1 MNSNDIAKKYMIYP
15 HKLNSFIKQSDLKYS
30 RRLFNSYEV
39 HEEPEVVYEKYIE
52 YMKKVEA
59 EEKAKN
65 QKIKI
70 KREDWMFIFNTADPD
85 FEKKFN
91 DLLEKYIKNSKI
103 EISEMKDMKE
113 RKILQSKMNSFLW
126 YLGYENWLTI
136 LPVEPKIALT
146 EKAKKSQLIY
156 RGRLFSNFWDEF
168 GMTDDFPNLFNDID
182 TRELAHAGVLCY
194 RKLYEIQKERA
205 RHRGI
210 RGMIFKLINLFNND
224 TEEKPVEEAEVVY
237 KPELASDKQEEI
249 DNKAAEEGPPAG
261 EVYPI
266 RQLTYDKKKNLMKG
280 VVTIDNTQHTAIVY
294 GIKKA
299 EYEEILKKDQAEV
312 KVIRTEGKKLIA
324 ELI

>member
-70 KREDWMFIFNTADPD
+70 KREDWMFIFDTADPD

-126 YLGYENWLTI
+126 YLGYENWITI

-146 EKAKKSQLIY
+146 EKAKKRQLID
-156 RGRLFSNFWDEF
+156 RGELFANVWDF
-168 GMTDDFPNLFNDID
+168 MGMTDGFANLFNDID

-266 RQLTYDKKKNLMKG
+266 RQLTYDKKS
-280 VVTIDNTQHTAIVY
+280 DSY
-294 GIKKA
+294 GRQKT
-299 EYEEILKKDQAEV
+299 D
-312 KVIRTEGKKLIA
+312 R
-324 ELI
+324 

>member
-15 HKLNSFIKQSDLKYS
+15 HKLNSFIKQSDLEYS
-30 RRLFNSYEV
+30 RRLVNSYEV

-91 DLLEKYIKNSKI
+91 DLLEMYIKNSKI

-126 YLGYENWLTI
+126 YLEYENWITI

-146 EKAKKSQLIY
+146 EKAKKRQLID
-156 RGRLFSNFWDEF
+156 RGELFANVWDF
-168 GMTDDFPNLFNDID
+168 MGMTDDFANLFNDID
-182 TRELAHAGVLCY
+182 TRELAHAVVLCY

-210 RGMIFKLINLFNND
+210 RGMTFKLINLFNND
-224 TEEKPVEEAEVVY
+224 TEEKPVEEATVVY
-237 KPELASDKQEEI
+237 KPESASDKQEEI
-249 DNKAAEEGPPAG
+249 DNKTAEEEPPAG

-280 VVTIDNTQHTAIVY
+280 VVTIDKTQHTAIVY

-299 EYEEILKKDQAEV
+299 EFEEILKKDQAEV
-312 KVIRTEGKKLIA
+312 KVIRAEGKKLIA

>member
-39 HEEPEVVYEKYIE
+39 YEEPEVVYEKYIE

-59 EEKAKN
+59 EVKAKN

-70 KREDWMFIFNTADPD
+70 KREDWMFIFDTADPD

-91 DLLEKYIKNSKI
+91 SLLEKYIKNSKI

-126 YLGYENWLTI
+126 YLGYENWITI

-237 KPELASDKQEEI
+237 KPEPTSDKQEEI

>member
-237 KPELASDKQEEI
+237 KPEPTSDKQEEI

>member
-1 MNSNDIAKKYMIYP
+1 MIYP

-39 HEEPEVVYEKYIE
+39 YEEPEVVYEKYIE

-70 KREDWMFIFNTADPD
+70 KREDWMFIFDTADPD

-91 DLLEKYIKNSKI
+91 SLLEKYIKNSKI

-237 KPELASDKQEEI
+237 KPEPTSDKQEEI

>member
-1 MNSNDIAKKYMIYP
+1 
-15 HKLNSFIKQSDLKYS
+15 
-30 RRLFNSYEV
+30 
-39 HEEPEVVYEKYIE
+39 
-52 YMKKVEA
+52 
-59 EEKAKN
+59 
-65 QKIKI
+65 
-70 KREDWMFIFNTADPD
+70 MFANVWD
-85 FEKKFN
+85 F
-91 DLLEKYIKNSKI
+91 
-103 EISEMKDMKE
+103 M
-113 RKILQSKMNSFLW
+113 
-126 YLGYENWLTI
+126 
-136 LPVEPKIALT
+136 
-146 EKAKKSQLIY
+146 
-156 RGRLFSNFWDEF
+156 
-168 GMTDDFPNLFNDID
+168 GMTDGFANLFNDID
-182 TRELAHAGVLCY
+182 TRELAHAVVLCY

-210 RGMIFKLINLFNND
+210 RGMTFKLINLFNND
-224 TEEKPVEEAEVVY
+224 TEEKPVEEAAVVY
-237 KPELASDKQEEI
+237 KPEPASDKQEEI

>member
-39 HEEPEVVYEKYIE
+39 YEEPEVVYEKYIE

-70 KREDWMFIFNTADPD
+70 KREDWMFIFDTADPD
-85 FEKKFN
+85 YEKKFN
-91 DLLEKYIKNSKI
+91 ALMEKYIKNYKV
-103 EISEMKDMKE
+103 ELSEMKDVKE
-113 RKILQSKMNSFLW
+113 RKRLESRLNS
-126 YLGYENWLTI
+126 YLYYLEYENWITI
-136 LPVEPKIALT
+136 LPVEPEIALT
-146 EKAKKSQLIY
+146 EKAKKRQRVS
-156 RGRLFSNFWDEF
+156 RAKLFSNFWSEF
-168 GMTDDFPNLFNDID
+168 EMTDDYVTLFSDID
-182 TRELAHAGVLCY
+182 PVELGHVKYQCY

-205 RHRGI
+205 KHRGI
-210 RGMIFKLINLFNND
+210 RGMTFKLINLFNND
-224 TEEKPVEEAEVVY
+224 TEEKPVEEAAVVY
-237 KPELASDKQEEI
+237 KPEPASDKQEEI

>member
-1 MNSNDIAKKYMIYP
+1 VNSNDIAKKYMIYP

-39 HEEPEVVYEKYIE
+39 YEEPEVVYEKYIE

-70 KREDWMFIFNTADPD
+70 KREDWMFIFDTADPD

-91 DLLEKYIKNSKI
+91 SLLEKYIKNSKI

-237 KPELASDKQEEI
+237 KPEPTSDKQEEI

>member
-39 HEEPEVVYEKYIE
+39 YEEPEVVYEKYIE

-70 KREDWMFIFNTADPD
+70 KREDWMFIFDTADPD

-91 DLLEKYIKNSKI
+91 SLLEKYIKNSKI

-146 EKAKKSQLIY
+146 EKAKKRQLIY

-168 GMTDDFPNLFNDID
+168 GMTDDFPSLFNDID

>member
-70 KREDWMFIFNTADPD
+70 KREDWMFIFDTADPD

-91 DLLEKYIKNSKI
+91 SLLEKYIKNSKI

-182 TRELAHAGVLCY
+182 TRELAHAVVLCY

-237 KPELASDKQEEI
+237 KPEPTSDKQEEI

>member
-59 EEKAKN
+59 EVKAKN

-126 YLGYENWLTI
+126 YLGYENWITI

-146 EKAKKSQLIY
+146 EKAKKRQLID
-156 RGRLFSNFWDEF
+156 RGELFANVWDF
-168 GMTDDFPNLFNDID
+168 MGMTDGFANLFNDID
-182 TRELAHAGVLCY
+182 TRELAHAVVLCY
-194 RKLYEIQKERA
+194 RKLYVIQKERA
-205 RHRGI
+205 IHRGI
-210 RGMIFKLINLFNND
+210 RGMTFKLINLFNND
-224 TEEKPVEEAEVVY
+224 TEEKPVEEAAVVY
-237 KPELASDKQEEI
+237 KPEPASDKQEEI

-280 VVTIDNTQHTAIVY
+280 VVTIDNTQHTAIMY

>member
-39 HEEPEVVYEKYIE
+39 YEEPEVMYEKYIE

-70 KREDWMFIFNTADPD
+70 KREDWMFIFDTADPD

-91 DLLEKYIKNSKI
+91 SLLEKYIKNSKI

-224 TEEKPVEEAEVVY
+224 TEEKT
-237 KPELASDKQEEI
+237 
-249 DNKAAEEGPPAG
+249 G
-261 EVYPI
+261 
-266 RQLTYDKKKNLMKG
+266 
-280 VVTIDNTQHTAIVY
+280 
-294 GIKKA
+294 
-299 EYEEILKKDQAEV
+299 
-312 KVIRTEGKKLIA
+312 
-324 ELI
+324 

>member
-39 HEEPEVVYEKYIE
+39 YEEPEVVYEKYIE

-70 KREDWMFIFNTADPD
+70 KREDWMFIFDTADPD

-237 KPELASDKQEEI
+237 KPEPTSDKQEEI

>member
-70 KREDWMFIFNTADPD
+70 KREDWMFIFDTADPD

-91 DLLEKYIKNSKI
+91 SLLEKYIKNSKI

-146 EKAKKSQLIY
+146 EKAKKRQLID
-156 RGRLFSNFWDEF
+156 RGELFANVWDF
-168 GMTDDFPNLFNDID
+168 MGMTDGFANLFNDID
-182 TRELAHAGVLCY
+182 TRELAHAVVLCY

-210 RGMIFKLINLFNND
+210 RGMTFKLINLFNND
-224 TEEKPVEEAEVVY
+224 TEEKPVEEAAVVY
-237 KPELASDKQEEI
+237 KPEPASDKQEEI

>member
-39 HEEPEVVYEKYIE
+39 YEEPEVMYEKYIE

-70 KREDWMFIFNTADPD
+70 KREDWMFIFDTADPD

-91 DLLEKYIKNSKI
+91 SLLEKYIKNSKI

-126 YLGYENWLTI
+126 YLGYENWITI

-146 EKAKKSQLIY
+146 EKAKKRQLID
-156 RGRLFSNFWDEF
+156 RGELFANVWDF
-168 GMTDDFPNLFNDID
+168 MGMTDGFANLFNDID

>member
-39 HEEPEVVYEKYIE
+39 YEEPEVVYEKYIE

-70 KREDWMFIFNTADPD
+70 KREDWMFIFDTADPD

-91 DLLEKYIKNSKI
+91 SLLEKYIKNSKI

-194 RKLYEIQKERA
+194 RNLYEIQKERA

>member
-39 HEEPEVVYEKYIE
+39 YEEPEVVYEKYIE

-70 KREDWMFIFNTADPD
+70 KREDWMFIFDTADPD

-91 DLLEKYIKNSKI
+91 SLLEKYIKNSKI

-126 YLGYENWLTI
+126 YLGYENWITI

-146 EKAKKSQLIY
+146 EKAKKRQLID
-156 RGRLFSNFWDEF
+156 RGELFANVWDF
-168 GMTDDFPNLFNDID
+168 MGMTDGFANLFNDID

>member
-39 HEEPEVVYEKYIE
+39 YEEPEVMYEKYIE

-70 KREDWMFIFNTADPD
+70 KREDWMFIFDTADPD

-91 DLLEKYIKNSKI
+91 SLLEKYIKNSKI

-146 EKAKKSQLIY
+146 EKAKKRQLID
-156 RGRLFSNFWDEF
+156 RGELFANVWDF
-168 GMTDDFPNLFNDID
+168 MGMTDGFANLFNDID

-280 VVTIDNTQHTAIVY
+280 VVTIDNTQHTAIMY

>member
-70 KREDWMFIFNTADPD
+70 KREDWMFIFDTADPD

-91 DLLEKYIKNSKI
+91 SLLEKYIKNSKI

-237 KPELASDKQEEI
+237 KPEPTSDKQEEI